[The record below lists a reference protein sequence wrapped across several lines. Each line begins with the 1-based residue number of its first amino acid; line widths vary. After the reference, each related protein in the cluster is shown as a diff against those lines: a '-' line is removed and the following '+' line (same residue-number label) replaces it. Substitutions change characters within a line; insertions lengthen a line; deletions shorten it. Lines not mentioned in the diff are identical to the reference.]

1 MVATNSVMLPL
12 GTPAP
17 DFSLIDCVNG
27 RQVTRAEFV
36 GKPLLVLFI
45 CNHCPYVQFIRS
57 ALAEVTRSYLARG
70 VAVVGISSN
79 DADAYPADGPEAMA
93 SEAAANGYP
102 FPYLYDADQSVATAY
117 HAACTPDLM
126 LFDRDHRLF
135 YRGQFC
141 AARRKVAPV
150 QIPTGADLTAAVD
163 AVLTTS
169 TPPSP
174 QRSSIGC
181 NIKWK
186 PGREPSYFQSSIVR

>member
-1 MVATNSVMLPL
+1 MVAANSVMQPL

-17 DFSLIDCVNG
+17 DFRLLDTASG
-27 RQVTRAEFV
+27 RHVSRTDSA

-45 CNHCPYVQFIRS
+45 CNHCPYVQFIRN
-57 ALAEVTRSYLARG
+57 ALAQVTTAYLARG
-70 VAVVGISSN
+70 VAVLGISSN
-79 DADAYPADGPEAMA
+79 DADAYPDDGPEAMA
-93 SEAAANGYP
+93 REAVSAGYG
-102 FPYLYDADQSVATAY
+102 FPYLYDADQRVAAAY

-126 LFDRDHRLF
+126 LFDHDHRLF

-141 AARRKVAPV
+141 AARRKATPI

-163 AVLTTS
+163 ALLAGAK
-169 TPPSP
+169 PPSP

-186 PGREPSYFQSSIVR
+186 PGREPAYFQSTLVR